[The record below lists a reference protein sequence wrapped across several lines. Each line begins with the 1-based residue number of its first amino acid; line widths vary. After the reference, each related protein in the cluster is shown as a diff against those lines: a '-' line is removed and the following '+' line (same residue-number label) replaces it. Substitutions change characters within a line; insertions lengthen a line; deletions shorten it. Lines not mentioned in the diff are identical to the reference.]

1 MANSDTAGR
10 LGAAFATPSTGL
22 TLAQVAS
29 RVMSGQTNAVIIRTS
44 RTIAE
49 IVRANVLTLFNGLL
63 GGLLLAILATGRW
76 QNGLFGLVIV
86 ANSGLGIVQE
96 VRAKR
101 ILDRLAVL
109 NVPIARVVR
118 DGSLS
123 NLALGDVVLDDLL
136 EVRAGEQVPADGIVQ
151 TSAGLEVDESLLT
164 GEADQVPKPAGALVR
179 SGSIVVAGSG
189 RYQATAVG
197 AEAYA
202 TRLAADARRFTL
214 VHSELGA
221 GTNQIL
227 RWISLGLLVV
237 GPLLLW
243 SQFRSLDNH
252 SWQDAVTGTVA
263 GLVGMVPEGLLL
275 LTNLAFAVATV
286 TLARQRVLV
295 QELPAVEALARVD
308 VVCLDKTGTL
318 TYGDIAFQQLIPLAE
333 TRLEDLEQALG
344 VLATSDTANPTTS
357 ALAQAFPFST
367 WNVVATVPFNST
379 RKWSA
384 VETEA
389 DGTWVLGAP
398 ELVLPA
404 ALSESEVSARAQA
417 DLLAE
422 KGSRVLLLA
431 RTSSAVRRDGQ
442 SAVAGAPLPSGLS
455 PKALV
460 VLAERVREDAA
471 DTLAFFLSQGVALKV
486 ISGDNP
492 RTVGAVALSVGIP
505 GADDPVDAREL
516 PDDLEELADVLARH
530 SVFGRVS
537 PQQKRTIVAALQSR
551 GHVVAMTGD
560 GINDALALKDADIGI
575 AMGNG
580 SPATRAVA
588 QIVLLDS
595 RFAQLP
601 AVVAEGRRV
610 IANIER
616 AASLFLIKNS
626 YALVLALITAS
637 TLGAFPLAP
646 IQLTMISTLT
656 IGVPGFILALAPNTR
671 RYIPGFVPRVL
682 RFAVPIGIVTAL
694 SAYAGYR
701 VTRLLDPAAGVAEGR
716 TTATFV
722 ILIVSLWSV
731 AVLARPLSGWKLALV
746 SSLAGIAALVAA
758 VPAIGRTVFL
768 LTTTPLDLAVAG
780 VVGVGGAAFVELTHR
795 AVAAATGHS
804 WSAGTDAQRAESGP
818 STATGQAATRS
829 SAELTEPNA

>member
-1 MANSDTAGR
+1 MVEPNGVGRYSVDTA
-10 LGAAFATPSTGL
+10 TPGTGL
-22 TLAQVAS
+22 NQSEVAL
-29 RVMSGQTNAVIIRTS
+29 RVAAGQTNAVIDRTS
-44 RTIAE
+44 RTLAE
-49 IVRANVLTLFNGLL
+49 IVRANVLTLFNALL

-101 ILDRLAVL
+101 VLDRLAVL
-109 NVPIARVVR
+109 NVPTARVVR
-118 DGSLS
+118 DGR
-123 NLALGDVVLDDLL
+123 LASVVLGAVVLDDLL
-136 EVRAGEQVPADGIVQ
+136 EVRAGDQVSADGLVL
-151 TSAGLEVDESLLT
+151 TSEDLEIDESLLT
-164 GEADQVPKPAGALVR
+164 GEAEPVPKAPGTLVR

-189 RYQATAVG
+189 HYQATAVG

-221 GTNQIL
+221 GTNLIL

-243 SQFRSLDNH
+243 SQLRSADNH
-252 SWQDAVTGTVA
+252 GWQDAVTGTVA

-275 LTNLAFAVATV
+275 LTSLAFVVATV
-286 TLARQRVLV
+286 ALARQQVLV
-295 QELPAVEALARVD
+295 QELPAVEGLARVD

-318 TYGDIAFQQLIPLAE
+318 TYGDTAFQELIPLGPTPVGE
-333 TRLEDLEQALG
+333 VEQALG
-344 VLATSDTANPTTS
+344 LVASSDSANSTAA
-357 ALAQAFPFST
+357 ALARAFPPPTWSAVAAIPFSS
-367 WNVVATVPFNST
+367 A

-384 VETEA
+384 VETATE
-389 DGTWVLGAP
+389 GTWVLGAP
-398 ELVLPA
+398 EMVLPEARDPSEQA
-404 ALSESEVSARAQA
+404 ARETA
-417 DLLAE
+417 DGLAE
-422 KGSRVLLLA
+422 RGSRVLLLA
-431 RTSSAVRRDGQ
+431 RTRSGLLRDGPAG
-442 SAVAGAPLPSGLS
+442 SALPPHLQ
-455 PKALV
+455 PVALV

-471 DTLAFFLSQGVALKV
+471 ETLAFFLAQGVSLKV

-492 RTVGAVALSVGIP
+492 RTVGAVARSVGLP
-505 GADDPVDAREL
+505 GADEPVDARTL
-516 PDDLEELADVLARH
+516 PEDLASLADVLEQH
-530 SVFGRVS
+530 TVFGRVS
-537 PQQKRTIVAALQSR
+537 PHQKRAVVATLQSR

-560 GINDALALKDADIGI
+560 GVNDALALKDADIGI

-588 QIVLLDS
+588 QIVLLDGQ
-595 RFAQLP
+595 FARLP

-616 AASLFLIKNS
+616 AASLFLIKNTYS
-626 YALVLALITAS
+626 LVLALITVS
-637 TLGAFPLAP
+637 TLSAFPLAP

-656 IGVPGFILALAPNTR
+656 IGVPGFFLALAPNTQ
-671 RYIPGFVPRVL
+671 RYVPGFVKRVL
-682 RFAVPIGIVTAL
+682 RFAVPIGVVTAL
-694 SAYAGYR
+694 AAYAGYR
-701 VTRLLDPAAGVAEGR
+701 VTRLLDPGPGVAEGR

-731 AVLARPLSGWKLALV
+731 GVLARPLSRWKLALV
-746 SSLAGIAALVAA
+746 SALAGLAAAVAA
-758 VPAIGRTVFL
+758 VPAIGRTAFL

-780 VVGVGGAAFVELTHR
+780 VVGIGGVVFVEVTHR
-795 AVAAATGHS
+795 AVTALTGGSHPAPPS
-804 WSAGTDAQRAESGP
+804 SDQRAVSGP

-829 SAELTEPNA
+829 SAELTEPSA

>member
-1 MANSDTAGR
+1 MAEGTVEAE
-10 LGAAFATPSTGL
+10 FATPCTGL
-22 TLAQVAS
+22 TGAQVAS
-29 RVMSGQTNAVIIRTS
+29 RIVTGQSNAVVVRTS
-44 RTIAE
+44 RTITE

-109 NVPIARVVR
+109 NVPTARVVR
-118 DGSLS
+118 EGCTSS
-123 NLALGDVVLDDLL
+123 IELGAVVLDDLL
-136 EVRAGEQVPADGIVQ
+136 EVRAGDQVPADGIVLA
-151 TSAGLEVDESLLT
+151 SEGLEIDESLLT
-164 GEADQVPKPAGALVR
+164 GESEQVPKPPGALVR
-179 SGSIVVAGSG
+179 SGSIVVSGSG
-189 RYQATAVG
+189 QYQATAVG

-221 GTNQIL
+221 GTNRIL
-227 RWISLGLLVV
+227 RWISFGLVVV

-243 SQFRSLDNH
+243 SQFRSADNH
-252 SWQDAVTGTVA
+252 GWQDAVTGTVA

-275 LTNLAFAVATV
+275 LTSLAFVVATV
-286 TLARQRVLV
+286 TLARQQVLV
-295 QELPAVEALARVD
+295 QELPAVEVLARVD

-318 TYGDIAFQQLIPLAE
+318 TYGDIAFQQLITFDRSPSGE
-333 TRLEDLEQALG
+333 IEQALG
-344 VLATSDTANPTTS
+344 VLAASDSANATAG
-357 ALAQAFPFST
+357 ALARAFPTSN
-367 WNVVATVPFNST
+367 WSAVATVPFNST

-384 VETEA
+384 VETPA

-398 ELVLPA
+398 EMVLPG
-404 ALSESEVSARAQA
+404 ALHESALRARAEA
-417 DLLAE
+417 DRLAE

-431 RTSSAVRRDGQ
+431 RTSSALRRDGQ
-442 SAVAGAPLPSGLS
+442 SGSPALLPPDLQ
-455 PKALV
+455 PVALV

-471 DTLAFFLSQGVALKV
+471 DTLAYFLAQGVSLKV

-505 GADDPVDAREL
+505 GADESVDARTL
-516 PDDLEELADVLARH
+516 PEDLEELADVLERH

-537 PQQKRTIVAALQSR
+537 PQQKRAVVAALQSR

-560 GINDALALKDADIGI
+560 GVNDALALKDADIGI

-595 RFAQLP
+595 QFARLP

-626 YALVLALITAS
+626 YSLVLALITAS

-656 IGVPGFILALAPNTR
+656 IGVPGFILALAPNTQ
-671 RYIPGFVPRVL
+671 RYVPGFVQRVL
-682 RFAVPIGIVTAL
+682 RFAVPIGIVTGLA
-694 SAYAGYR
+694 AYAGYR
-701 VTRLLDPAAGVAEGR
+701 ITRLLNPATGVAEGR

-731 AVLARPLSGWKLALV
+731 GVLARPLSGWKLALI
-746 SSLAGIAALVAA
+746 SSLAGVAAVIAA
-758 VPAIGRTVFL
+758 VPAIGRAAFL
-768 LTTTPLDLAVAG
+768 LTTTPLNLVVAG
-780 VVGVGGAAFVELTHR
+780 VVGVGGAGFVELTHR
-795 AVAAATGHS
+795 AVAAS
-804 WSAGTDAQRAESGP
+804 IRRSRSAGTGGECAESGP

-829 SAELTEPNA
+829 SAEFTEPSA